1 MSKSLAQLY
10 LTKNGGTKYYLMF
23 HIKAWMRELPGFK
36 IKPANQ
42 KNHKESL
49 RTSDLSQALD
59 KMHHALARLDL
70 CIDPYNNGELVDRRP
85 IVKELLNK
93 HKENSPLNKS
103 ESENYFQNLMA
114 FGVLNEKELN
124 ETEDQAWEWF
134 HSTIDEDNASE
145 VNEKIEQL
153 HKAQLAALARVKSRE
168 DQKLDPAPHP
178 CKVTLEF
185 CKDELLKRY
194 DQYGKK

>member
-1 MSKSLAQLY
+1 M
-10 LTKNGGTKYYLMF
+10 
-23 HIKAWMRELPGFK
+23 
-36 IKPANQ
+36 
-42 KNHKESL
+42 
-49 RTSDLSQALD
+49 
-59 KMHHALARLDL
+59 
-70 CIDPYNNGELVDRRP
+70 DRRP

-103 ESENYFQNLMA
+103 EAENYFQNLMA

-134 HSTIDEDNASE
+134 YSTIDEDNTSE

-178 CKVTLEF
+178 
-185 CKDELLKRY
+185 
-194 DQYGKK
+194 